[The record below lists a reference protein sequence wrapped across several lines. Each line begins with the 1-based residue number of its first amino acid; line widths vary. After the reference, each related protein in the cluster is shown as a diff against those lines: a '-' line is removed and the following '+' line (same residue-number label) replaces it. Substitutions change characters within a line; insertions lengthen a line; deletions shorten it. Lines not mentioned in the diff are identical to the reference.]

1 MHDKKQPYV
10 AKVALE
16 MTFPEQRYFT
26 RGVPLEVRAK
36 GNGSSVPIANNTLPT
51 PPLLQDHLF
60 CQLLRLAEKLLLFHF
75 TILRASHN
83 PRTTAR
89 KQKRGPAA

>member
-36 GNGSSVPIANNTLPT
+36 GNGSSVPIANNTLPI
-51 PPLLQDHLF
+51 PPTASGSSLLP
-60 CQLLRLAEKLLLFHF
+60 
-75 TILRASHN
+75 ASAPRRKTSVIPFHN
-83 PRTTAR
+83 PSCLT
-89 KQKRGPAA
+89 